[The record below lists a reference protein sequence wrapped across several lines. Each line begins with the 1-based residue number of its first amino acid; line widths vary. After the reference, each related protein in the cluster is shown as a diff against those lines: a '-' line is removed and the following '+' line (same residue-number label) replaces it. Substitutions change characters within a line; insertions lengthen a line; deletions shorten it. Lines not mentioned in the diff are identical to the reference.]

1 VKGTGNFSPIP
12 ALWANE
18 TDVMLFFLSANDI
31 KFLKPCDDPWYAATT
46 LAREFDPTGL
56 SGNTTVTYYVR
67 DEPARALGCTSAYQF
82 CHPDISSGK
91 SGESGESGKSGKSC
105 TSLAGYYPATAAA
118 DALWQTDEQKAL
130 FNASVYNILDAIGD
144 LEDIVAVAGI
154 ASLKARELLQ
164 SGLQGSLPNNQWQR
178 EVENWYGATLA
189 ELQRQTVNYAT
200 GPTEPAL
207 LQVLERPQTE
217 GERRLCRSVVS
228 SPSPFPFPRL
238 KDAFDPTI
246 D

>member
-1 VKGTGNFSPIP
+1 VKEAGNFSPIP

-31 KFLKPCDDPWYAATT
+31 KFFKPCDDPWYAATT

-91 SGESGESGKSGKSC
+91 SGESGESGKSC
-105 TSLAGYYPATAAA
+105 TSLAGYYRATAAA
-118 DALWQTDEQKAL
+118 LALWQTDEHKAL
-130 FNASVYNILDAIGD
+130 FNASVYNILTDVSD
-144 LEDIVAVAGI
+144 LRDIAAVAGI
-154 ASLKARELLQ
+154 ASLKAREILQ
-164 SGLQGSLPNNQWQR
+164 DGLQGPLPNNQWQR

-189 ELQRQTVNYAT
+189 QLQRTTVKYAT

-207 LQVLERPQTE
+207 LQILERPQTE

-228 SPSPFPFPRL
+228 SPFPFPFPRL
-238 KDAFDPTI
+238 KEAFDPTI